1 MVKTGLIMVVF
12 QGKQAHNVSHLTGRV
27 ALIQAQRI
35 FLLVIS

>member
-12 QGKQAHNVSHLTGRV
+12 QGKQNHTVSYLVGRV

-35 FLLVIS
+35 FLPALS

>member
-12 QGKQAHNVSHLTGRV
+12 QGKQKHTGSYPMGRV
-27 ALIQAQRI
+27 ALTQVQRI